1 MENLLNSRMKKL
13 ESLASLAGQMGVY
26 THYVDGLD
34 RPVTVGPE
42 TLVRVCASLGAPITK
57 PAEAA
62 EALRA
67 WKARDAGLVPPV
79 LVAWDGALPPVVIP
93 GSGPAQAEIRLETGD
108 VLPLEIA
115 AGEIRS
121 ASPLPLGYHLLTIE
135 TAGAIVSSHV
145 ISSPEQAWR
154 RPGSHRTWGVGAQL
168 AALRSVRSRSLGD
181 LRDLESTCR
190 WAGAQ
195 GADLAMVLPLLPTF
209 NSSPAEPSPYSPVSR
224 LFWSELILDLGEA
237 HVATEA
243 TSTLDVIRADAEV
256 RAALEGLPAPDRAGL
271 DEELVRYARFRGA
284 QARFGRN
291 WRVWPDEARAGALGP
306 EHIDPEEE
314 RFHLVAQL
322 LARDQL
328 QELRHR
334 LLDDGFRLGLD
345 LAVGVHPDGY
355 DTWSR
360 QALFAGGMSVGA
372 PPDAGFPSGQDWGF
386 PPVLPEASRLE
397 GHRYL
402 AASIAHQASLAG
414 VLRVDHVMAWT
425 RLFWIPYGL
434 EVREGTYVSYPDEEL
449 FAILTL
455 ESVRH
460 ECEVAGENLGTVPP
474 QIDEALP
481 RHRIW
486 GMYLAQ
492 FEAWRATAPPKSEA
506 DPLPAPFDTPAIAA
520 TEPGPPS
527 AADMALVGTH
537 DTPTFAGW
545 LAGVDIDE
553 RVRCGLLAADAV
565 PSERERRASSVE
577 WLADELGCSSDEPRV
592 LLAELLDWLGR
603 SDSPLVV
610 SWLEDFWLEEEGVNL
625 PGTGSSE
632 RPNWQRPMSRLLDD
646 VFNDAEIDS
655 LTRRLERA
663 RRSD

>member
-1 MENLLNSRMKKL
+1 MNEL
-13 ESLASLAGQMGVY
+13 ESLNSLAEQMGVY

-34 RPVTVGPE
+34 RAVTVGPD
-42 TLVRVCASLGAPITK
+42 TLVRVCASLGAPIAN

-67 WKARDAGLVPPV
+67 VKERDTGLVPPV
-79 LVAWDGALPPVVIP
+79 LVAWDGALPPLAIP
-93 GSGPAQAEIRLETGD
+93 GSGPARAEIMLETGD
-108 VLPLEIA
+108 VLRLEIA

-121 ASPLPLGYHLLTIE
+121 VSPLPLGYHHLTIE
-135 TAGAIVSSHV
+135 AAGETVTSHV
-145 ISSPEQAWR
+145 ISAPEQAWR
-154 RPGSHRTWGVGAQL
+154 RPGSHRSWGVGAQL
-168 AALRSVRSRSLGD
+168 AALRSARSRSMGD

-190 WAGAQ
+190 WAGAR
-195 GADLAMVLPLLPTF
+195 GADLVMVLPLLPTF
-209 NSSPAEPSPYSPVSR
+209 NSAPAEPSPYSPVSR
-224 LFWSELILDLGEA
+224 LFWSELVLDLGEA
-237 HVATEA
+237 HIPTEA
-243 TSTLDVIRADAEV
+243 PSTLDVIRADAEV
-256 RAALEGLPAPDRAGL
+256 RTALARIPAPDPAGL

-284 QARFGRN
+284 QARLGRN
-291 WRVWPDEARAGALGP
+291 WRDWPAAARAGALGH
-306 EHIDPEEE
+306 EHIDPDEE
-314 RFHLVAQL
+314 RFHLVAQT

-328 QELRHR
+328 DVLRRR

-360 QALFAGGMSVGA
+360 QALFAAGMSVGA

-402 AASIAHQASLAG
+402 AASIAHQAKLAG

-425 RLFWIPYGL
+425 RLFWIPHGL

-449 FAILTL
+449 FAILAL

-492 FEAWRATAPPKSEA
+492 FEAWRATAPAAAAGIDAAPAA
-506 DPLPAPFDTPAIAA
+506 D
-520 TEPGPPS
+520 PGPPS

-553 RVRCGLLAADAV
+553 RVRCGLLAEESV
-565 PSERERRASSVE
+565 PAERERRSLSVR
-577 WLADELGCSSDEPRV
+577 WLANELDCSPDDPEV
-592 LLAELLDWLGR
+592 FLAELLDWLGR
-603 SDSPLVV
+603 SESPLVV
-610 SWLEDFWLEEEGVNL
+610 PWLEDFWLEDEGVNL

-632 RPNWQRPMSRLLDD
+632 RPNWQRPMSRLLDE
-646 VFNDAEIDS
+646 VFEDAMVTS
-655 LTRRLERA
+655 LTRRLDRA
-663 RRSD
+663 RSEG

>member
-1 MENLLNSRMKKL
+1 MNEL
-13 ESLASLAGQMGVY
+13 ESLSLLAEQMGVY

-34 RPVTVGPE
+34 RAVTVGPE

-57 PAEAA
+57 PSEAA

-67 WKARDAGLVPPV
+67 WKATDAGPVPPV
-79 LVAWDGALPPVVIP
+79 LVAWDGALPPVVTP
-93 GSGPAQAEIRLETGD
+93 GSGPAHAELRLETGD
-108 VLPLEIA
+108 VFPLEVSDGA
-115 AGEIRS
+115 IRS
-121 ASPLPLGYHLLTIE
+121 AAPLPFGYHRLGVEAGGE
-135 TAGAIVSSHV
+135 TATCHV
-145 ISSPEQAWR
+145 ISAPERAWR
-154 RPGSHRTWGVGAQL
+154 RPGSHRSWGVGAQL
-168 AALRSVRSRSLGD
+168 AALRSARSRSLGD

-190 WAGAQ
+190 WVGTR

-209 NSSPAEPSPYSPVSR
+209 NSAPAEPSPYSPVSR
-224 LFWSELILDLGEA
+224 LFWSELVLDLGDA
-237 HVATEA
+237 HVPTEA
-243 TSTLDVIRADAEV
+243 PSTLDVIRADAEV
-256 RAALEGLPAPDRAGL
+256 RAVLAGIPAPDPTDL

-284 QARFGRN
+284 QARLGRN
-291 WRVWPDEARAGALGP
+291 WRAWPAEARAGSFRP
-306 EHIDPEEE
+306 DHVDPEEE
-314 RFHLVAQL
+314 RFHLVAQV
-322 LARDQL
+322 LARGQL
-328 QELRHR
+328 EELRRR

-402 AASIAHQASLAG
+402 AASIAHQAKLAG

-425 RLFWIPYGL
+425 RLFWIPHGL
-434 EVREGTYVSYPDEEL
+434 EVREGTYVSYPDDEL
-449 FAILTL
+449 FAILAL
-455 ESVRH
+455 ESVRN

-506 DPLPAPFDTPAIAA
+506 DPLPEPFHALAKPAPD
-520 TEPGPPS
+520 PGPPS

-553 RVRCGLLAADAV
+553 RVRCGLLAAASV
-565 PSERERRASSVE
+565 PAERERRASSVE
-577 WLADELGCSSDEPRV
+577 WLADELGCSSDDPEV
-592 LLAELLDWLGR
+592 FLAELLEWLGR

-610 SWLEDFWLEEEGVNL
+610 PWLEDFWLEEEGVNL

-632 RPNWQRPMSRLLDD
+632 RPNWQRPMRRLLDD
-646 VFNDAEIDS
+646 IFDDDKVVS
-655 LTRRLERA
+655 LTRRLDRA
-663 RRSD
+663 RDTE

>member
-1 MENLLNSRMKKL
+1 MNEL
-13 ESLASLAGQMGVY
+13 ESLSLLAEQMGVY

-34 RPVTVGPE
+34 RAVTVGPE

-62 EALRA
+62 GALRA
-67 WKARDAGLVPPV
+67 WKARDAGPVPPV
-79 LVAWDGALPPVVIP
+79 LVAWDGVLPRVALS
-93 GSGPAQAEIRLETGD
+93 GSTAAHAEIRLETGD
-108 VLPLEIA
+108 VHPLEIA

-121 ASPLPLGYHLLTIE
+121 GSPLPLGYHVLSIE
-135 TAGAIVSSHV
+135 TAGEIATSHV
-145 ISSPEQAWR
+145 ISAPEQAWR
-154 RPGSHRTWGVGAQL
+154 RPGSHRSWGVGAQL
-168 AALRSVRSRSLGD
+168 AALRSDRSRSVGD
-181 LRDLESTCR
+181 LRDLESTCG
-190 WAGAQ
+190 WAGDR
-195 GADLAMVLPLLPTF
+195 GADLVMVLPLLPTF
-209 NSSPAEPSPYSPVSR
+209 NSDPAEPSPYSPVSR
-224 LFWSELILDLGEA
+224 LFWSELILDLGDA
-237 HVATEA
+237 HVPTEA
-243 TSTLDVIRADAEV
+243 PSTLDVIGADSEV
-256 RAALEGLPAPDRAGL
+256 RAALAGIPAPDPTDL
-271 DEELVRYARFRGA
+271 DEELVQYARFRGA
-284 QARFGRN
+284 QARLGRN
-291 WRVWPDEARAGALGP
+291 WRVWPAAARAGSLRP
-306 EHIDPEEE
+306 EHIDAAEE
-314 RFHLVAQL
+314 RFHLLAQA
-322 LARDQL
+322 LARRQL
-328 QELRHR
+328 GEFRYR
-334 LLDDGFRLGLD
+334 LHDGGFRLGLD

-355 DTWSR
+355 DIWSR
-360 QALFAGGMSVGA
+360 QALFAAGMSVGA

-397 GHRYL
+397 GHRYR

-553 RVRCGLLAADAV
+553 RVLCGLLAADAV

-646 VFNDAEIDS
+646 VLDDAEIDS